1 MANPKGELLERTLRE
16 GLGKADFKTKMLGPE
31 HEPDFKTE
39 VFVQGQL
46 IGTGEGPTKKSA
58 EKRAAEEGI
67 LYLNETDNLSNIP
80 GTTMASEPTS
90 DEPFKGPYPI
100 FDRVLAETLRV
111 ANNRVDVKL
120 RGEVALEQ
128 VRDLAL
134 KLYKETLL
142 GLGEV
147 TEVDDE
153 R

>member
-16 GLGKADFKTKMLGPE
+16 GLGKTDFKTKMTGPE
-31 HEPDFKTE
+31 HEPNFHTD

-58 EKRAAEEGI
+58 EKRGAEAGI
-67 LYLNETDNLSNIP
+67 LYLNETDNLRNLP
-80 GTTMASEPTS
+80 ETTS
-90 DEPFKGPYPI
+90 DEANDDPFNGPYPM
-100 FDRVLAETLRV
+100 FQRVLAEALSI
-111 ANNRVDVKL
+111 ANVRVDTKL
-120 RGEVALEQ
+120 KGEVALEQ

-147 TEVDDE
+147 VDAED
-153 R
+153 

>member
-16 GLGKADFKTKMLGPE
+16 GLGKADFKTRMTGPE
-31 HEPDFKTE
+31 HEPNFVTD
-39 VFVQGQL
+39 VVVQGQ
-46 IGTGEGPTKKSA
+46 IVGTGEGTTKKSA
-58 EKRAAEEGI
+58 EKRAAEAAI
-67 LYLNETDNLSNIP
+67 LYLNETDNLSNVP
-80 GTTMASEPTS
+80 SEEPRG
-90 DEPFKGPYPI
+90 DEPFDGPYPI

-128 VRDLAL
+128 VRELAL

-147 TEVDDE
+147 VDADD
-153 R
+153 

>member
-16 GLGKADFKTKMLGPE
+16 GLGKADFKTRMTGPE
-31 HEPDFKTE
+31 HEPNFVTD
-39 VFVQGQL
+39 VVVQGQTVG
-46 IGTGEGPTKKSA
+46 IGEGTTKKSA
-58 EKRAAEEGI
+58 EKRAAEAAI

-80 GTTMASEPTS
+80 SEEPRGE
-90 DEPFKGPYPI
+90 EPFDGPYPI

-120 RGEVALEQ
+120 RGEVALGQ
-128 VRDLAL
+128 VRELAL

-147 TEVDDE
+147 VDADD
-153 R
+153 

>member
-58 EKRAAEEGI
+58 EKRAAEEGL
-67 LYLNETDNLSNIP
+67 LYLNETDNLSNVP
-80 GTTMASEPTS
+80 SEATS
-90 DEPFKGPYPI
+90 DEPFSGPYPI

-147 TEVDDE
+147 TEVEDE

>member
-16 GLGKADFKTKMLGPE
+16 GLGKADFKTRMTGPE
-31 HEPDFKTE
+31 HEPNFATD
-39 VFVQGQL
+39 VVVQGQTV
-46 IGTGEGPTKKSA
+46 GTGEGTTKKSA
-58 EKRAAEEGI
+58 EKRAAEAAI

-80 GTTMASEPTS
+80 SEEPSS
-90 DEPFKGPYPI
+90 DEPFDGPYPI

-128 VRDLAL
+128 VRELAL

-147 TEVDDE
+147 VDADD
-153 R
+153 